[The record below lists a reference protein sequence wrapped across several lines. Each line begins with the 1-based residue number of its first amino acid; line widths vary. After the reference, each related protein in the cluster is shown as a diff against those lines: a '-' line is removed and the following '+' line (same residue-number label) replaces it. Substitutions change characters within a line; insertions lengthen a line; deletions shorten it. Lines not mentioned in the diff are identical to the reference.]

1 MIKAVSFDFDGTLVR
16 SNAIKRNAYYEA
28 TESLGHRRALG
39 RVLSSNPGDRRA
51 VLGKFVEELAGK
63 GIIPGRRKKECIER
77 LVRAYTLICVSR
89 ISACPEVGGTS
100 KALAALRRSGKK
112 LFLNSATP
120 LEGLLPVLEKRK
132 WRGYFDGVYGTHG
145 KKAAYLRK
153 IMAKC
158 AIGAAELLHVGDGED
173 DRLAAEEVGCCF
185 LAVKRRRS
193 PFAVPPEREVAN
205 LASLAREIG
214 NMEQET

>member
-16 SNAIKRNAYYEA
+16 SNAIKRKAYYEA
-28 TESLGHRRALG
+28 TKTLGHRGALG
-39 RVLSSNPGDRRA
+39 RVLSSTPGDRRA
-51 VLGKFVEELAGK
+51 VLRNFIEELAGK
-63 GIIPGRRKKECIER
+63 GIVPGRRKKECVES
-77 LVRAYTLICVSR
+77 LVRAYTRICVSR
-89 ISACPEVGGTS
+89 ISACPEVAGAS

-120 LEGLLPVLEKRK
+120 LAGLLPILEKRK
-132 WRGYFDGVYGTHG
+132 WRGHFDGIYGAHG

-158 AIGAAELLHVGDGED
+158 AIGTAELLHVGDGED
-173 DRLAAEEVGCCF
+173 DRLAAEEVDCHF
-185 LAVKRRRS
+185 LAVKRRRP

-214 NMEQET
+214 NMEQES